1 MELNIVNQL
10 KLLDIEI
17 GRKLFSIAKLNE
29 IDQPPSP
36 LQGKILKYI
45 VENEGKEIYQKNLEE
60 RFNVSKATISEVLQT
75 MENNKLI
82 ERIQNS
88 QDARLKQIILT
99 ETSRKRFNEMEKSF
113 RILNQ
118 ELEKGLSEEEKQ
130 QFIATLNK
138 MKNNIKN
145 NI

>member
-10 KLLDIEI
+10 KLLAIEI

-130 QFIATLNK
+130 QFIVTLNK

>member
-60 RFNVSKATISEVLQT
+60 KFNVSKATISEVLQT

-130 QFIATLNK
+130 QFIVTLNK

>member
-29 IDQPPSP
+29 INQPPSP

-99 ETSRKRFNEMEKSF
+99 ETSKKRFNEMEKSF

-130 QFIATLNK
+130 QFIVTLNK

>member
-118 ELEKGLSEEEKQ
+118 ELEKGLSEEEKGR
-130 QFIATLNK
+130 INANTRPPAVRN
-138 MKNNIKN
+138 
-145 NI
+145 

>member
-130 QFIATLNK
+130 QFIVTLNK

>member
-130 QFIATLNK
+130 QFIITLNK

>member
-60 RFNVSKATISEVLQT
+60 RFNSSFLRHEDVVEKQSSTEADEH
-75 MENNKLI
+75 NKLLQPTANASA
-82 ERIQNS
+82 E
-88 QDARLKQIILT
+88 
-99 ETSRKRFNEMEKSF
+99 
-113 RILNQ
+113 
-118 ELEKGLSEEEKQ
+118 
-130 QFIATLNK
+130 
-138 MKNNIKN
+138 
-145 NI
+145 

>member
-60 RFNVSKATISEVLQT
+60 KFNVSKATISEVLQT

>member
-130 QFIATLNK
+130 QFIVTLNK
-138 MKNNIKN
+138 KKNNIKN

>member
-75 MENNKLI
+75 MENKLI

-130 QFIATLNK
+130 QFIVTLNK

>member
-60 RFNVSKATISEVLQT
+60 KFNVSKATISEVLQT

-99 ETSRKRFNEMEKSF
+99 ETSRKKFNEMEKSF

-118 ELEKGLSEEEKQ
+118 ELEKRKKEEEKQ
-130 QFIATLNK
+130 QFIVTLNK